1 MAAFTSKV
9 ASFGSGDIA
18 SQQAD
23 LLRQQ
28 QLAQALA
35 QQAQDPL
42 QAPPTPAG
50 GLAVPLSKWS
60 ALGKIGQIFGAGLA
74 QQNASDAE
82 KKFNQDK
89 AMKISEALGNWDKI
103 RSGTP
108 DQQVQVFG
116 ADPENPTTQ
125 TMPGQ
130 APNPRGAAL
139 SLLNSGVPEL
149 QQFGMQSILTQ
160 KGPESMFGKID
171 PKDYTAS
178 SIAKFAQ
185 TGSFS
190 DLEPV
195 RKKEFLDTGGGHVAV
210 DPYATAPGAVVKN
223 TGNPFKDL
231 VGLDENGNVVPNQ
244 PLVQAKKEISK
255 AGAPNVN
262 VKTDV
267 KMGESLGA
275 QVGPIM
281 KEASEQ
287 ATAAATQVQVAQNL
301 VKALDSNKIFAGTG
315 ADTKL
320 QLAQIGDSLG
330 ITGKDTQEKL
340 ANTRQLV
347 QSLAQLTLEGRKQMK
362 GQGQVT
368 DQESKLAE
376 RAISGDLNFTPT
388 ELRVLAGAADRSGRA
403 VYGNYQ
409 RKIDA
414 LKQNPN
420 VNALAPYYEA
430 QPLPEAAPT
439 QPASQAPQFKILG
452 VR

>member
-1 MAAFTSKV
+1 MANYTSKV
-9 ASFGSGDIA
+9 ASFGSGDIGG
-18 SQQAD
+18 QQAD

-35 QQAQDPL
+35 QQANEPL
-42 QAPPTPAG
+42 QQAPTPAG
-50 GLAVPLSKWS
+50 GFASPVTGWQTFAKVLQQGLSAYTNKAV
-60 ALGKIGQIFGAGLA
+60 
-74 QQNASDAE
+74 SDKE
-82 KKFNQDK
+82 KEFNQDK
-89 AMKISEALGNWDKI
+89 AQKISDALGNWDKI

-108 DQQVQVFG
+108 DQQVQIFG
-116 ADPENPTTQ
+116 TEPDNPTTQ

-130 APNPRGAAL
+130 APNPKGAAL

-185 TGSFS
+185 TNNFA

-195 RKKEFLDTGGGHVAV
+195 RKNEVVNTGGANVLV
-210 DPYATAPGAVVKN
+210 NPYAPAGTTIAN
-223 TGNPFKDL
+223 TGNPAKDL
-231 VGLDENGNVVPNQ
+231 LVQDANGNWVPNQ
-244 PLVQAKKEISK
+244 ALVAAKKDIAKS
-255 AGAPNVN
+255 GAPNVN

-430 QPLPEAAPT
+430 QPLPDAAPS
-439 QPASQAPQFKILG
+439 PSIQAPQFKILG